1 MCLAIPAKIV
11 SMDDNMGTVDMA
23 GIQKKVSL
31 ILLEEPTVG
40 EYVIVH
46 AGFAIHQID
55 EDVAME
61 SLKILREA
69 ASLLDDDTASEPGE
83 DEVRG
88 FGTDNEHST

>member
-11 SMDDNMGTVDMA
+11 SIEDNMGTVDMA

-31 ILLEEPTVG
+31 ILLEEPQVG
-40 EYVIVH
+40 DYVIVH
-46 AGFAIHQID
+46 AGFGIHKID
-55 EDVAME
+55 EEVAME

-69 ASLLDDDTASEPGE
+69 AYLLDDDSPPRPEE

-88 FGTDNEHST
+88 FGITRNEK